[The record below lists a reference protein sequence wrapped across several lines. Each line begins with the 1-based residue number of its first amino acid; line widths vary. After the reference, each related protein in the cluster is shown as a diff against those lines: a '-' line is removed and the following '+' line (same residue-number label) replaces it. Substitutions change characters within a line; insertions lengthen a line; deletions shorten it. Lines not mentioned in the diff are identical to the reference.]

1 MKKKH
6 NDEPVDTVPEE
17 AAQPEQHDKPVEH
30 QESGQ
35 GPEQK
40 AAAETEPAKPGE
52 QPESAKLSVK
62 QLLVERWWRIRQLY
76 MAKPRLSIPLTIIA
90 ALLIL
95 AAVPLSRYTL
105 VGVIV
110 KQDMNV
116 TVVDSRT
123 GTPVSKATVMLA
135 GQKATTDAAGR
146 ASIHTNVGYSTL
158 SVAKRYY
165 QDYSQTQLV
174 DLAVANNAVTVKL
187 VAVGR
192 LVPVVVANKLTGK
205 AVAGATVKALNSE
218 AVTDKDGSA
227 TVVLPVSLE
236 TEHVTVSAK
245 GFNDLSATLQVTD
258 QKVAA
263 NTFAV
268 VPAGKLYF
276 LSNQSGK
283 IDVVKTDLDGSNRQT
298 VLAGT
303 GNENAYSTALLAS
316 RDWKYLALYAQ
327 RSAKGNPEIDLID
340 TSNDQMTNIDEGN
353 ASFTLVGWDGDK
365 FVYRVDR
372 NSVYAWQNG
381 QEVIKSFDAPTKKL
395 ATLAQTS
402 ASGNQYDYVRQY
414 FGSVYTLGNKVVYS
428 LNWTAYYYSF
438 YQLNSKQATLNAVNL
453 DGSGSAVIKSFGMAP
468 GTQTS
473 DVSINTVPYDEPDSI
488 AVSFSD
494 GQKDNFYE
502 YKDGKIST
510 ATDITTQSFYSGVY
524 PTFLL
529 SPSGNNVFW
538 SVYADGKNNLK
549 VGDNNAQNLQVIAS
563 ESDYSPYGWFTDG
576 YILVQKSN
584 SELYIL
590 SSDGKNQPFK
600 VTNYYKPATSYR
612 GYGGGYGGL

>member
-1 MKKKH
+1 MKKHKG
-6 NDEPVDTVPEE
+6 EPTNAAPEE
-17 AAQPEQHDKPVEH
+17 ATQPEQHIEPTEH
-30 QESGQ
+30 EVPEQET
-35 GPEQK
+35 EQK
-40 AAAETEPAKPGE
+40 AASEAESSKAEEKHGNRKLQLKQQLMARWQHFSRLYLAK
-52 QPESAKLSVK
+52 
-62 QLLVERWWRIRQLY
+62 R
-76 MAKPRLSIPLTIIA
+76 RLSIPLTVVA
-90 ALLIL
+90 GLLLL
-95 AAVPLSRYTL
+95 AAVPVSRYTL
-105 VGVIV
+105 VGVV
-110 KQDMNV
+110 MKQDMTV
-116 TVVDSRT
+116 AVVDSST
-123 GTPVSKATVMLA
+123 GTPVSKALVVLG
-135 GQKATTDAAGR
+135 GQKATTDATGHVR
-146 ASIHTNVGYSTL
+146 IRMNVGYETL
-158 SVAKRYY
+158 NVTKQYY

-174 DLAVANNAVTVKL
+174 DLVAANNLVTVKL

-192 LVPVVVANKLTGK
+192 LVPVTVTNKLTGK

-218 AVTDKDGSA
+218 AVTDKDGTA
-227 TVVLPVSLE
+227 TVVLPVSLK
-236 TEHVTVSAK
+236 TQQTTVSAK
-245 GFNDLSATLQVTD
+245 GFNNLSTTLQVTD

-263 NTFAV
+263 NMFAV

-303 GNENAYSTALLAS
+303 GYENSYSTALLAS

-327 RSAKGNPEIDLID
+327 RTAKGSPEIDLID

-365 FVYRVDR
+365 FIYRVDR
-372 NSVYAWQNG
+372 NSVPVWQNG
-381 QEVIKSFDAPTKKL
+381 QQVIKSFDAPTKKL

-402 ASGNQYDYVRQY
+402 ASGGQYDYVRQY
-414 FGSVYTLGNKVVYS
+414 FGGVYTLGDKVVYS

-438 YQLNSKQATLNAVNL
+438 YQLTSKQATLNSVNL
-453 DGSGSAVIKSFGMAP
+453 DGSGSAVIKSFAMAP

-473 DVSINTVPYDEPDSI
+473 DVSINMVPYDEPGSI
-488 AVSFSD
+488 AVSFPD

-502 YKDGKIST
+502 YKDGKISVASDVT
-510 ATDITTQSFYSGVY
+510 AQNFYSGVY

-549 VGDNNAQNLQVIAS
+549 VGDNNAQNPQVIAS
-563 ESDYSPYGWFTDG
+563 ESDYSPYGWFTDD
-576 YILVQKSN
+576 YLLVQKSG

-600 VTNYYKPATSYR
+600 VTNYYKPNTSYR